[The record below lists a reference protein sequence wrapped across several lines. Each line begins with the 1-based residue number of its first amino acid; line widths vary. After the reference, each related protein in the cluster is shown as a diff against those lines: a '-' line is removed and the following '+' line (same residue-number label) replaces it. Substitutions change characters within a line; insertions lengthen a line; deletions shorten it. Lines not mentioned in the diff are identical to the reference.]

1 MNSILLRSLVLAA
14 TLVASAFATPRFR
27 PFDLD
32 LVPGASPEVVRK
44 TLGVPSATM
53 GPELWVYFEFSK
65 SNPNAA
71 NPAFDTL
78 VIAFERNRV
87 IAVKITDG
95 RVVRRLLAE
104 HQAQLAAAS
113 LAAK

>member
-1 MNSILLRSLVLAA
+1 MKSILLGSLVLAV
-14 TLVASAFATPRFR
+14 TLVASSFAAAPFR
-27 PFDLD
+27 SFELA
-32 LVPGASPEVVRK
+32 LSPGASPEVVRN
-44 TLGVPSATM
+44 TLGAPSATM

-78 VIAFERNRV
+78 VIAFAHNRV
-87 IAVKITDG
+87 IAVKVTDG

-104 HQAQLAAAS
+104 HARSSVAA